1 MPPEATQS
9 LRDAALRWR
18 NLLVPAGVVSLLL
31 VIIVPVPPALLDLL
45 LAASITLAVLVLL
58 TTITVARP
66 LDFSVFP
73 TLLLGATLLRLV
85 LNFASTRLILTRAPI
100 DGTEAAGGVIEAFG
114 NFVTGGQV
122 AVGAILFLI
131 LVIVQFLVI
140 TRGSTRISEV
150 AARFALDAMPGR
162 QMAIDS
168 DVAAGLISREDAQVR
183 REELES
189 RADFYGAMDGAGKFV
204 RGDAVAGIVIT
215 MTNIAGGLY
224 VGMVQG
230 GMSLSRSIDVFS
242 RLTIGDGLVTQV
254 PALLLSLA
262 AGLIVTRSSS
272 DQHLPKAIM
281 TQLFG
286 QTDALFLAAAFLVVL
301 ALTGLPALPLI
312 TLATVCLASGFA
324 LHRRNTNTA
333 TTNTAT
339 TNTATTNTATGIPP
353 AETSQESASTISSP
367 FVEPLAL
374 ELGSGLLGLASV
386 DTPGHGL
393 VQQIGIIRDQVALE
407 LGFLLPEVVVRD
419 NLNLPEDGYQFT
431 LRGGQI
437 ADGRLRPSHPDANH
451 QLLEH
456 LGRIVRRHA
465 TELLTRQQVHR
476 LVDRLAERA
485 PRLVEELVPRVVP
498 TSQLHRV
505 LGNLLADGVPIRDL
519 ETILETLGDLAPST
533 TSPDQLTEL
542 VRHRLARAIC
552 TLYRDDERR
561 LQVVTL
567 DPELEETIEAHSRF
581 SESGLQTWLAPWL
594 AERLAEGLEHR
605 CRQLAP
611 DTPPVVVLCSSPLA
625 RASVNQV
632 VCDRHPRLIVM
643 SVEEV
648 SRDTH
653 VESLGPLSISL
664 EDPQNTPRQRL
675 AA

>member
-1 MPPEATQS
+1 
-9 LRDAALRWR
+9 
-18 NLLVPAGVVSLLL
+18 LLL
-31 VIIVPVPPALLDLL
+31 VIIIPVPPALLDLL

-131 LVIVQFLVI
+131 LVVVQFLVI

-183 REELES
+183 RAELES

-215 MTNIAGGLY
+215 MANIAGGLY

-312 TLATVCLASGFA
+312 TLATVCLASGLA
-324 LHRRNTNTA
+324 LQRRNS
-333 TTNTAT
+333 
-339 TNTATTNTATGIPP
+339 NTATGNTAADTSTENLP
-353 AETSQESASTISSP
+353 AATAVTAQESASTIPSP

-386 DTPGHGL
+386 DTPGNGL

-407 LGFLLPEVVVRD
+407 LGFLLPDVVVRD

-431 LRGGQI
+431 LRGAQI
-437 ADGRLRPSHPDANH
+437 ADGRLRPSHPDATH

-456 LGRIVRRHA
+456 FGQIVRRHA

-498 TSQLHRV
+498 TSRLHRV

-519 ETILETLGDLAPST
+519 ETILETLGDLDPST
-533 TSPDQLTEL
+533 TNPDQLTEL

-581 SESGLQTWLAPWL
+581 SESGLQVWLAPWL
-594 AERLAEGLEHR
+594 AERLAEGLELR

-611 DTPPVVVLCSSPLA
+611 DAPPVVVLCSSPLA

-632 VCDRHPRLIVM
+632 VCDQQPRLIVM

-653 VESLGPLSISL
+653 VESLGPLTISL
-664 EDPQNTPRQRL
+664 EDPHNVPQPRL